1 MVANTVPVSAWP
13 AAGGRLRTWLR
24 DPFAHFVG
32 IGIVLMALYAL
43 VSPPRAP
50 AMGSRIELTDDDLRQ
65 IDLAWTAKW
74 QRAPTPAERRGLL
87 EAKVREEIL
96 YREAVAMG
104 LDQEDTI
111 VKRRMAQKLEFLTED
126 VGAIRT
132 PGTQELQHWFARNAA
147 QFATAGHVTFR
158 HVYFSPDRRGQQAAR
173 DARNALASLAGEAA
187 DTPGIA
193 NLGDG
198 FPDRTYYAEQSPEQ
212 VASAFGTA
220 FSQSLLK
227 LEPGAW
233 QGPIESGLGWHLV
246 WVDAVTPSR
255 VPAFADVD
263 RKDIE
268 AAWID
273 EQRAE
278 SKRKAFDAMKA
289 KYEVVLPGAGT
300 P

>member
-1 MVANTVPVSAWP
+1 
-13 AAGGRLRTWLR
+13 LR
-24 DPFAHFVG
+24 DPFVHFLG
-32 IGIVLMALYAL
+32 IGIVLMGLYAL
-43 VSPPRAP
+43 VSPPPAP
-50 AMGSRIELTDDDLRQ
+50 VLGSRIELTDDDLRQ

-74 QRAPTPAERRGLL
+74 QRAPTSAERRGLL

-132 PGTQELQHWFARNAA
+132 PQTPELRHWFARNAA
-147 QFATAGHVTFR
+147 QFATVGHVTFR
-158 HVYFSPDRRGQQAAR
+158 HVYFSPDQRGPQAAG
-173 DARNALASLAGEAA
+173 DARNALVSLAGEAA
-187 DTPGIA
+187 DMPGAA
-193 NLGDG
+193 NLGDRFSG
-198 FPDRTYYAEQSPEQ
+198 RSYYAEQSPEQ
-212 VASAFGTA
+212 VANVFGTA

-227 LEPGAW
+227 LEPGTW

-246 WVDAVTPSR
+246 WVDAATPSR

-263 RKDIE
+263 RKEIE